1 MPAVFVPLQWG
12 EQLFAPLSRLFDP
25 IGGLPKEAP
34 VEAGVRCRVIAS
46 SVSRTRLHPLCRTAS
61 GT

>member
-46 SVSRTRLHPLCRTAS
+46 SVSRTRLHP
-61 GT
+61 